1 MGIDEQCG
9 LGTFGSNIKV
19 YGGLNQHLNS
29 QDYSSAHTFFPFL
42 AASNVCQKI
51 HFIRTRMD
59 QLSDGKKKPQHTR
72 GEAVSQHSLQI
83 KTLLAQTW

>member
-9 LGTFGSNIKV
+9 LGTFGSNNKEP
-19 YGGLNQHLNS
+19 GGLNQHLNS
-29 QDYSSAHTFFPFL
+29 QDYSSARTFFLFL

-59 QLSDGKKKPQHTR
+59 RLSDEEKPQHTR

-83 KTLLAQTW
+83 KTLLAQIM